1 MSSSESAHQSL
12 EPVALTRWQPRSDP
26 QPLDLPPASDVA
38 LDPKR
43 PLWLEY
49 CAPRPEGPPKNAGDY
64 KASYD
69 HTDLIRTLDC
79 LDILATLESEDRA
92 RCQLRLAA
100 LKDETLWLNPDGLWM
115 PGVHFRHG
123 VVTASAVAPA
133 KQKVLDIVQARS
145 GVLLGSMS
153 FVVFPGCVVSIAWRP
168 RTPLDRAPTPEQ
180 HTELGRE
187 LDTME
192 LVYFKTYE
200 RFRARVTEAW
210 MECEDG
216 GQAGD
221 LAVVA
226 IGCLLDSTA
235 PTISALRKS
244 FDMFEYASLAATP
257 SAAEP
262 TKPGEPDDSAG
273 FRDFH
278 RSVGAL
284 REDVAAVV
292 KYRSARMHFVG
303 DKHGVQQLIAR
314 YESTADELRELKGDL
329 RAALDAISSATVAR
343 LLGVAREQEELARV
357 AADARGKIDLLAGFL
372 APAVF
377 WAAVYSAAV
386 ALPGKDRLSGT
397 IILIVLMILSIL
409 GTVTWLRPAR
419 AKPGTSTEPVGTHGP

>member
-1 MSSSESAHQSL
+1 MTTQTSSG
-12 EPVALTRWQPRSDP
+12 RWI
-26 QPLDLPPASDVA
+26 ASTSWRR
-38 LDPKR
+38 L
-43 PLWLEY
+43 
-49 CAPRPEGPPKNAGDY
+49 
-64 KASYD
+64 S
-69 HTDLIRTLDC
+69 
-79 LDILATLESEDRA
+79 SEDRA
-92 RCQLRLAA
+92 RCKLRLAA

-153 FVVFPGCVVSIAWRP
+153 FVVLPGCVVSIAWRP
-168 RTPLDRAPTPEQ
+168 RPPLDRAPTPEQ

-187 LDTME
+187 LDTLE

-244 FDMFEYASLAATP
+244 FDVFEYASLAATP

-303 DKHGVQQLIAR
+303 NEQGVQQLIAR
-314 YESTADELRELKGDL
+314 YESTADELRELKGDI

-343 LLGVAREQEELARV
+343 LLELARG
-357 AADARGKIDLLAGFL
+357 AADAREKIDLLAGFL

-397 IILIVLMILSIL
+397 IILIVLMILSIV
-409 GTVTWLRPAR
+409 GTVTWLRHKRAR
-419 AKPGTSTEPVGTHGP
+419 PGTSTEPVGTHGP